1 MKNSYPYY
9 VDALLSKEEQQMRN
23 FLMYDFNIS
32 LKSMLLKYNYQEFD
46 KYFFNS
52 CRQTAVFGAL
62 VLNSKYPNYDYGAY
76 EATFDDTLFGNPV
89 RYQHC
94 FIIATHKELIDRHI
108 LIDMARTTNPLVFEP
123 IDENHFYPNVDN
135 YKDLKMLSCVEIPYD
150 DLLSSPIREYMTGLT
165 TLEFLC
171 ELLELIENYKNS
183 TSKDK
188 DTLVQRIYDYPF
200 KKMEQF
206 KIENNLLGGE

>member
-9 VDALLSKEEQQMRN
+9 VDALLSKEEQQMRK
-23 FLMYDFNIS
+23 FLMYDFNLS

-52 CRQTAVFGAL
+52 CRQTAIFGAL
-62 VLNSKYPNYDYGAY
+62 VLNLKYPNYYYGAY

-94 FIIATHKELIDRHI
+94 FIVATHKELTDRHI

-135 YKDLKMLSCVEIPYD
+135 YKDLKMLSCVEIPYN
-150 DLLSSPIREYMTGLT
+150 DLLFSPVREYMTGLT
-165 TLEFLC
+165 TSEFLC
-171 ELLELIENYKNS
+171 ELLKLMENYKNS

-188 DTLVQRIYDYPF
+188 NILVQRIYDYPF